1 MKNTNSKKR
10 VTLKDVAE
18 HAGVS
23 TTTASLVVRNNPRI
37 PQATRAKVL
46 SSIEELGY
54 IYDRVAA
61 NMRSQSS
68 NLIGVIVTNI
78 ANKFISEF
86 LIGAQDKL
94 EEFGYTVL
102 LGTTSDNASK
112 QQNLI
117 STMVEHRIDG
127 LILNPSSISLEKT
140 VKQLNNLKI
149 PLVLANREMY
159 NIHADYAGIDYEE
172 GTYLAITHLA
182 KKGHRRIA
190 FLGGIKESSTWTKRM
205 DGYRKAFMDHNLE
218 LEESIIIASDPTSEG
233 GEEAANVLLRLPN
246 PPTAI
251 FCFSDLIAFGV
262 MKVLTREGKVVGR
275 DVDVV
280 GFDNIPDAENYHP
293 PLTTVSSFPKSIGIQ
308 AAKLLHSKIIG
319 ESEGLQRI
327 ILKPELVVRE
337 TSK

>member
-1 MKNTNSKKR
+1 MANNQNKR
-10 VTLKDVAE
+10 ITLQEVAE

-37 PQATRAKVL
+37 SQATRERVL
-46 SSIEELGY
+46 NSIEELGY

-86 LIGAQDKL
+86 LIGAQNKL

-102 LGTTSDNASK
+102 LGTTFDNAEK

-117 STMVEHRIDG
+117 STMVEHRVDG
-127 LILNPSSISLEKT
+127 LILNPSSRSLEKT
-140 VKQLNNLKI
+140 VKHLNNLKI
-149 PLVLANREMY
+149 PLVLANRELHTI
-159 NIHADYAGIDYEE
+159 NADYVGIDYEQ
-172 GTYLAITHLA
+172 GAYQAVTHLV

-190 FLGGIKESSTWTKRM
+190 FLGGIRESSTWIGRM
-205 DGYRKAFMDHNLE
+205 EGYRRAYKENDLLFD
-218 LEESIIIASDPTSEG
+218 ESIIIDSSPTIEG
-233 GEEAANVLLRLPN
+233 GEEAALALLSSSN

-251 FCFSDLIAFGV
+251 FCFSDMIAFGV
-262 MKVLTREGKVVGR
+262 MKVLSKQGIEVGS
-275 DVDVV
+275 DMDIV
-280 GFDNIPDAENYHP
+280 GFDNIPDAEIYHP

-308 AAKLLHSKIIG
+308 AAKLLHSKISG
-319 ESEGLQRI
+319 ESTELQRI
-327 ILKPELVVRE
+327 ILKPELVVRD